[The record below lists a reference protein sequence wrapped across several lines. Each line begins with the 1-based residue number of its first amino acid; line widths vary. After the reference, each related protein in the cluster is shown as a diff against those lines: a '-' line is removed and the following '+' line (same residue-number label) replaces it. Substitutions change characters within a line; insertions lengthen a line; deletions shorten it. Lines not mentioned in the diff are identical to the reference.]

1 MFAEA
6 EHLRGHVMEEIA
18 RVYAEALFEVAA
30 DKGKLDE
37 IHDQLGQV
45 ADAIA
50 ENRDLQVF
58 LFSPYFSSE
67 EKKEGLKKAVSGADD
82 LVSNFL
88 ELLVEN
94 HRMPAL
100 FRIRREI
107 DRLWDEEHKRLPVE
121 ITSAIELD
129 DKVIKQI
136 GDRIAEQTGQKV
148 ELTASVDPDVLGG
161 LVVRVGNTVLD
172 ASIRHRLEQL
182 RKQVARA

>member
-1 MFAEA
+1 
-6 EHLRGHVMEEIA
+6 VEEIA
-18 RVYAEALFEVAA
+18 TVYGRSLYDAASDADKVDVVREQIGQLAEAL
-30 DKGKLDE
+30 
-37 IHDQLGQV
+37 
-45 ADAIA
+45 
-50 ENRDLQVF
+50 ENDRDLQVF

-67 EKKEGLKKAVSGADD
+67 EKKEGLNKAISGADD

-100 FRIRREI
+100 FRIRREV
-107 DRLWDEEHKRLPVE
+107 DRLWDAEHKRLPVE
-121 ITSAIELD
+121 ITSAVELD
-129 DKVIKQI
+129 AKVIKQI
-136 GDRIAEQTGQKV
+136 GDRIAEQTGQQV

-161 LVVRVGNTVLD
+161 LVVQVGNTVLD

>member
-1 MFAEA
+1 
-6 EHLRGHVMEEIA
+6 VEEIA
-18 RVYAEALFEVAA
+18 TVYGRSLYEAATDA
-30 DKGKLDE
+30 DKVDE
-37 IHDQLGQV
+37 VREQIGEL
-45 ADAIA
+45 ADAL
-50 ENRDLQVF
+50 EDNRDLQVF

-67 EKKEGLKKAVSGADD
+67 EKKEGLKKAVSGAND

-107 DRLWDEEHKRLPVE
+107 DRLWDTEHKRLPVE

-129 DKVIKQI
+129 SKVTKQI

-148 ELTASVDPDVLGG
+148 ELTTSVDPDVLGG

>member
-1 MFAEA
+1 
-6 EHLRGHVMEEIA
+6 MEEIA
-18 RVYAEALFEVAA
+18 TVYGRSLYEAATDA
-30 DKGKLDE
+30 DKVDE
-37 IHDQLGQV
+37 VREQIGQL
-45 ADAIA
+45 ADAL
-50 ENRDLQVF
+50 EGDRDLQVF

-67 EKKEGLKKAVSGADD
+67 EKKAGLGKAVSGAND

-129 DKVIKQI
+129 KQVTKQI
-136 GDRIAEQTGQKV
+136 GDRIAEQTGQQV
-148 ELTASVDPDVLGG
+148 ELTTSVDPDVLGG

-172 ASIRHRLEQL
+172 ASIRHRLDQL